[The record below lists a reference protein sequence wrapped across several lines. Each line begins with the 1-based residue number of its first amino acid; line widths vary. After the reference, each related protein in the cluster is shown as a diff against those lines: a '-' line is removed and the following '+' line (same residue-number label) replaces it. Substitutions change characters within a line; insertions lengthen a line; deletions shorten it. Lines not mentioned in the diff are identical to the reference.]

1 MILVATSFYVSL
13 GFEYYANPDARS
25 DGFITWI
32 VDGKPSTRMGAGAV
46 APDPNGSQVG
56 QRLIPEEPMSI
67 VLNLGIS
74 RMLLQPSCHSK
85 LTADY
90 CSKLANHRFDDNDI
104 PG

>member
-1 MILVATSFYVSL
+1 MIFLAASSYVSL

-74 RMLLQPSCHSK
+74 RMFLHASCRSK
-85 LTADY
+85 LTVDSS
-90 CSKLANHRFDDNDI
+90 SKLANHRLDDDDI
-104 PG
+104 SG